1 MEENKTINMNSH
13 SETGMRA
20 AVFVPDGVGVRNFV
34 IGEFLDKLAAR
45 AKVSVFHVI
54 PEDNLDTYA
63 SSVSGD
69 VEWRPMLPYE
79 QPHLPL
85 FLQGA
90 LEKAHLYWGGTMAMR
105 RALNRPI
112 TGPLR
117 WRAFKHSSRLLGK
130 AAAGPRRLRWL
141 ERLHC
146 AAVERQPEVEQY
158 RQIFRSIRPNVLF
171 SSHQRPTA
179 IIPAVL
185 AARSLGIPTVTFIFS
200 WDNLSSKGRI
210 AAPFDHYLVWSR
222 HMHDE
227 LRRFYP
233 HLPPESIHIVG
244 TPQFEPYAAPQL
256 LWSREEFCAKA
267 GADPKRP
274 IICYSGGDAGTCP
287 EDPKHLGVLM
297 EFVRA
302 GRIRHNPQVLLR
314 PVPVDDGKRYQAVL
328 KQFPEIIYCQ
338 PAWFHA
344 DPGNWRKVIPWPED
358 VRFLANLTH
367 HADLNVNL
375 GSTMTLDFGLHDK
388 PVVNLAFDCA
398 NPPIFGMPVW
408 DYYYQ
413 YEHFR
418 PVIQFGAARFARSP
432 EQLAD
437 EINVYLDHPETDRE
451 GRRRLADM
459 QVDVPLGESSKRT
472 VEALE
477 RIAC

>member
-1 MEENKTINMNSH
+1 MEKNGGG
-13 SETGMRA
+13 GMSAGNGSRGRV

-34 IGEFLDKLAAR
+34 IGRFLNVLAER
-45 AKVSVFHVI
+45 AKVTVFHVI
-54 PEDNLDTYA
+54 PENAVSTYA
-63 SSVSGD
+63 SSVKGD
-69 VEWRPMLPYE
+69 VEWRPMLDYQ
-79 QPHLPL
+79 QPHWPL
-85 FLQGA
+85 LLQDA
-90 LEKAHLYWGGTMAMR
+90 LEKGHMHWAGTVAMR
-105 RALNRPI
+105 RALSRPV

-117 WRAFKHSSRLLGK
+117 WRAFRHSARILGRMS
-130 AAAGPRRLRWL
+130 ASARRLRWL

-146 AAVERQPEVEQY
+146 AAVGHQPEVEQY
-158 RQIFRSIRPNVLF
+158 RQIFREIRPSVLF
-171 SSHQRPTA
+171 STHQRPTA

-185 AARSLGIPTVTFIFS
+185 AARSLGIPTATFIFS

-222 HMHDE
+222 HMRGE
-227 LRRFYP
+227 LQQYYP
-233 HLPPESIHIVG
+233 HLNPKSIHIVG

-256 LWSREEFCAKA
+256 LWSREEFCKRV
-267 GADPKRP
+267 GADPTRP

-287 EDPKHLGVLM
+287 EDPKHLSVLM
-297 EFVRA
+297 EFVRS

-314 PVPVDDGKRYQAVL
+314 PVPVDDGRRYQPVL
-328 KQFPEIIYCQ
+328 ERFPEILYCH

-344 DPGNWRKVIPWPED
+344 EAGNWRRVIPRPED
-358 VRFLANLTH
+358 VQFLANLTH

-398 NPPIFGMPVW
+398 DPPIFGMPVW

-413 YEHFR
+413 YEHIR
-418 PVIQFGAARFARSP
+418 PVVNFGAARFARTAD
-432 EQLAD
+432 QLAD
-437 EINVYLDHPETDRE
+437 EINAYLDHPELDRE
-451 GRRRLADM
+451 GRRRLAEM
-459 QVDVPLGESSKRT
+459 QVDVPLAESSQRT